1 MLMAAA
7 VGSRHRGAVD
17 TFLLEGED
25 VSFSLRA
32 VGFWVYLSLLA
43 ALAALSAF
51 VGSREDGGPQRDRCL
66 ARVQSSQDEST
77 KILNS

>member
-7 VGSRHRGAVD
+7 VSSRHRGAVD

-43 ALAALSAF
+43 ALAALPAF
-51 VGSREDGGPQRDRCL
+51 VERQRGWGPPEGSLPGQGTVKSR
-66 ARVQSSQDEST
+66 
-77 KILNS
+77 